1 MSPDKQPVCPSINAS
16 HAQWAWAASSVQP
29 AFSRLRPNQFATW
42 LYNAATDTQKLEEF
56 NA

>member
-1 MSPDKQPVCPSINAS
+1 MSPDKQPGCPSINAS
-16 HAQWAWAASSVQP
+16 HAQWAWAASSVQL

-42 LYNAATDTQKLEEF
+42 LYTAATDTQKLEEF